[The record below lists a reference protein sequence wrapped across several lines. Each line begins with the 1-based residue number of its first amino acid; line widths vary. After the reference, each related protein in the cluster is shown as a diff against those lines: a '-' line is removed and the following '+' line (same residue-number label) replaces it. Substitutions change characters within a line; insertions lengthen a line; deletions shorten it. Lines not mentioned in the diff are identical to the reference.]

1 MLSFVYNLMIWFSA
15 VEGNNNQLSALPEL
29 GPYPRSSALVGVK
42 FYRLFPPIA
51 NCYAKEEIPASL

>member
-1 MLSFVYNLMIWFSA
+1 MIWFSA
-15 VEGNNNQLSALPEL
+15 AEGNNNQLSALPEL